1 MEQQTKYVDITY
13 ESVFNIYTAIQNIK
27 RDKSYLDKSP
37 YSEPVRKALGLLVGL
52 NESKGSSDSKENLT
66 AGDLDIRK
74 ESEILYYQ
82 TKTLLDSRELD
93 DKDKASILKT
103 ATTLLEKLLNILER
117 SENIQHM
124 RDFETRVLQIMKKVT
139 PEQREQFIKEL
150 QLGETDNGSNN

>member
-1 MEQQTKYVDITY
+1 MEQQTKYVDISY
-13 ESVFNIYTAIQNIK
+13 ESVFNIYTIIQNTR
-27 RDKSYLDKSP
+27 RDKSYIEKSP
-37 YSEPVRKALGLLVGL
+37 YSEPIRKALGLLMNL
-52 NESKGSSDSKENLT
+52 NETKEEGTPKENLS

-150 QLGETDNGSNN
+150 QLGETNNGSNN

>member
-1 MEQQTKYVDITY
+1 MEQQTKYADITY

-37 YSEPVRKALGLLVGL
+37 YSEPVKKALCLLIGL
-52 NESKGSSDSKENLT
+52 NESKGDSNSKEALT